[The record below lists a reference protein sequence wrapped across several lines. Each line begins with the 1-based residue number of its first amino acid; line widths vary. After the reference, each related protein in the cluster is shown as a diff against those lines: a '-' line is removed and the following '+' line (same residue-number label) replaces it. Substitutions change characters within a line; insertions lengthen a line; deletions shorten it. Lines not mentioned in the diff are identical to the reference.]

1 MGTRRKWLE
10 WETELLTRNFAD
22 SRTCDLAKVL
32 DRTEARVLAKA
43 NKLGLKKSRTLIAE
57 MARERTSAP
66 GHGGLATRFKP
77 GTVPPNKGKKM
88 PEGWA
93 PGRMASTQFKP
104 GSKPVTTLPIGSFR
118 VVEGEVLEQKY
129 SDEPGPPGKRWRAY
143 GRLVWEAANG
153 PVPEG
158 HAVVFKPGMKT
169 LAPALVT
176 LDRLELVTRAE
187 LMQRNTIHQMPPQLA
202 EIARLRGSLKR
213 AINHK
218 AKEAETT

>member
-1 MGTRRKWLE
+1 MEFLRR
-10 WETELLTRNFAD
+10 NYAN
-22 SRTCDLAKVL
+22 SS
-32 DRTEARVLAKA
+32 TEALAAVLKVTEKKLLAKA
-43 NKLGLKKSRTLIAE
+43 NDMGLHKTREHLAQV
-57 MARERTSAP
+57 ARERTTAP
-66 GHGGLATRFKP
+66 GHGSVHSRFQP
-77 GTVPPNKGKKM
+77 GIVPHNKGKKM

-104 GSKPVTTLPIGSFR
+104 GCKPVTTLPIGSFR
-118 VVEGEVLEQKY
+118 VVDGDILEQKY

-153 PVPEG
+153 PVPDG

-169 LAPALVT
+169 LQPELVT

-202 EIARLRGSLKR
+202 EISRLRGSLKR